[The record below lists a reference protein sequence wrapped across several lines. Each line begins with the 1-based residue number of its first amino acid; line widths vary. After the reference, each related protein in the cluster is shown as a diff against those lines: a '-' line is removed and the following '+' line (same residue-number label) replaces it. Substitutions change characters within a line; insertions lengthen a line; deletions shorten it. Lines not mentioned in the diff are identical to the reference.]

1 MMKKTI
7 EILTTVL
14 FTAFIGLFGILHV
27 VLPDATLSESER
39 RALAKLPDISVSSVL
54 DGVFMQNLEKYLP
67 DQFPLREQFRT
78 VKAYFE
84 LASGRLDTSDIYTH
98 DGHLTKLDYLLNE
111 NSVVKAGN
119 KLEKI
124 YALFPD
130 ATPYLS
136 VIPQKDW
143 YMDSST
149 YPKLDVDRLTEIL
162 TENAPS
168 YSYVDITGTLT
179 LDSYYKTDSHWRQ
192 ELIGDTVSTLTD
204 AMGLN
209 VTVPSY
215 TVNEI
220 TGFNGVYV
228 GQAALPVD
236 SESIYYLTNDA
247 TENAKVTCVGAE
259 CDAVYTLG
267 KLSDEKSLDMYDVF
281 LGGPV
286 PLVTIE
292 NPNAQ
297 TDRALILV
305 RDSFGSSLAPLMVD
319 YYETIHVV
327 DLRYIASQVLPGF
340 VQADENTDLLVL
352 LSTGVLGNS
361 EMLKVQ

>member
-1 MMKKTI
+1 MKKTI

-14 FTAFIGLFGILHV
+14 FVGFIGLFGILHI
-27 VLPDATLSESER
+27 VLPDTALSESER
-39 RALAKLPDISVSSVL
+39 RALAQVPDISVSSVL

-84 LASGRLDTSDIYTH
+84 LASGRLDSSDIYRV
-98 DGHLTKLDYLLNE
+98 DGHLTKLDYTLNE

-124 YALFPD
+124 QKLFPQ
-130 ATPYLS
+130 ANAYLS

-143 YMDSST
+143 YMDSSA
-149 YPKLDVDRLTEIL
+149 YPKLDVDRLVEVL
-162 TENAPS
+162 TDNTPS
-168 YSYVDITGTLT
+168 YTYVDITPTLT

-192 ELIGDTVSTLTD
+192 ELIGDTVNKLTD
-204 AMGLN
+204 SMGLS
-209 VTVPSY
+209 VTTPAY
-215 TVNEI
+215 KTNEI

-236 SESIYYLTNDA
+236 SESIFYLTSEG
-247 TENAKVTCVGAE
+247 TENAKVTCIGAE

-267 KLSDEKSLDMYDVF
+267 KLTDEKSLDMYDVF

-292 NPNAQ
+292 NANAQ
-297 TDRALILV
+297 TDRTLILV

-327 DLRYIASQVLPGF
+327 DLRYIASMVLPNF
-340 VQADENTDLLVL
+340 IEADENTDLLVL